1 MSNAAFFVETQL
13 TNMKNSLN
21 LRTLAKI
28 SLLLVIFL
36 ALAGCG
42 KPATGTQDLKPFTE
56 TRTLMGTVVSITV
69 YTSDLEQAQ
78 AATSAAYDHMAKL
91 EKVLSGYISGSD
103 VSRIN
108 SLAGLPASVS
118 LPTFFVVRRAL
129 QVSKLTGG
137 AFDITVGPLL
147 SLWRESAK
155 RGQLP
160 TEVDLEDALSRVGY
174 GKVEVAESS
183 NTRTVI
189 IPAGTSIDLGGI
201 AKGYIVDQGV
211 GILRRHV
218 SSALVN
224 AGGDIYALGA
234 KPGGKPWVI
243 GVQDPRR
250 PEDLSAFIE
259 TLYVTDRAV
268 ATSGNYAR
276 YFEVEGKRYSHIV
289 DPRTGQP
296 VDKVPSATVV
306 APDGTTADALATA
319 ASVLEPEDSI
329 KLAQSLPAVEALLF
343 VKSGEK
349 WLRYTSRGID
359 ALTNRPEER

>member
-1 MSNAAFFVETQL
+1 MIRLINMRNSPDFYRRAKLTLFFF
-13 TNMKNSLN
+13 
-21 LRTLAKI
+21 
-28 SLLLVIFL
+28 IFL
-36 ALAGCG
+36 ILAGCG
-42 KPATGTQDLKPFTE
+42 EIHSQTEDLEPFTE

-147 SLWRESAK
+147 SLWRESAE
-155 RGQLP
+155 RGHLP
-160 TEVDLEDALSRVGY
+160 TEVDLEDARSRVGY

-183 NTRTVI
+183 NTRTVM

-234 KPGGKPWVI
+234 KPGGKPWAI

-276 YFEVEGKRYSHIV
+276 YFEVEGERYSHIV
-289 DPRTGQP
+289 DPRTGRP

-306 APDGTTADALATA
+306 APDATTADALATA
-319 ASVLEPEDSI
+319 ASVLDLKDTD
-329 KLAQSLPAVEALLF
+329 KLVTSLRDVEVLLF
-343 VKSGEK
+343 LRSGEG
-349 WLRYTSRGID
+349 WDRYASPGID
-359 ALTNRPEER
+359 ALTSKPEER